1 MGETEA
7 LLRLQEIDLTLMRHK
22 KTLSAMPQMQKV
34 KAAQTARK
42 KLASQMRQIVGER
55 KDAEMDLEENESRQL
70 RLHEIVEE
78 TQAKFESGETGYRDL
93 KNLEEQLTSLA
104 KRIEKYEFQHKE
116 LLSRLERARKAEAN
130 ARALDDKLCAEG
142 EALVESLREQTADIE
157 RDVRILSLE
166 RETVLASITPEV
178 RARYDASVKRFG
190 GLAVERLRG
199 NVPSVC
205 RVTVPPSVF
214 GDIKRGPA
222 IAECPYCHRMLV
234 TDGMFA
240 EKEKEDCCQKR

>member
-1 MGETEA
+1 MRETEA
-7 LLRLQEIDLTLMRHK
+7 LLRLQDIDLTLMRHK

-34 KAAQTARK
+34 KAAQSARK
-42 KLASQMRQIVGER
+42 KLAVQMRQIVGER
-55 KDAEMDLEENESRQL
+55 KDAQMDLEENEASQL
-70 RLHEIVEE
+70 RLHEVVEE
-78 TQAKFESGETGYRDL
+78 TQAKYESGETGYRDL

-104 KRIEKYEFQHKE
+104 KRIEKREFQHKE
-116 LLSRLERARKAEAN
+116 LVARLEKARKAEAN

-157 RDVRILSLE
+157 RDVRKLSLE
-166 RETVLASITPEV
+166 REAVLVNISPEV
-178 RARYDASVKRFG
+178 RERYESSVRRFG

-214 GDIKRGPA
+214 GDLKRGSA

-234 TDGMFA
+234 TEGMF
-240 EKEKEDCCQKR
+240 DLD

>member
-1 MGETEA
+1 MRETEA
-7 LLRLQEIDLTLMRHK
+7 LLRLQDIDLTLMRHK

-34 KAAQTARK
+34 KAAQSARK
-42 KLASQMRQIVGER
+42 KLAVQMRQIVGER
-55 KDAEMDLEENESRQL
+55 KDAQMDLDENEASQL
-70 RLHEIVEE
+70 RLHEVVEE
-78 TQAKFESGETGYRDL
+78 TQAKYESGETGYRDL

-104 KRIEKYEFQHKE
+104 KRIEKREFQHKE
-116 LLSRLERARKAEAN
+116 LVARLEKARKAEAN
-130 ARALDDKLCAEG
+130 ARALDDKLCSEG

-157 RDVRILSLE
+157 RDVRKLSLE
-166 RETVLASITPEV
+166 REAVLVNISPEV
-178 RARYDASVKRFG
+178 RERYESSVRRFG

-214 GDIKRGPA
+214 GDLKRGSA

-234 TDGMFA
+234 TEGMF
-240 EKEKEDCCQKR
+240 DLD

>member
-1 MGETEA
+1 MRETEA
-7 LLRLQEIDLTLMRHK
+7 LLRLQDIDLTLMRHK

-34 KAAQTARK
+34 KAAQSARK
-42 KLASQMRQIVGER
+42 KLAVQMRQIVGER
-55 KDAEMDLEENESRQL
+55 KDAQMDLDKNEASQL
-70 RLHEIVEE
+70 RLHEVVEE
-78 TQAKFESGETGYRDL
+78 TQARYESGETGYRDL

-104 KRIEKYEFQHKE
+104 KRIEKREYQHKE
-116 LLSRLERARKAEAN
+116 LVARLERARKAEAN

-157 RDVRILSLE
+157 RDVRKLSLE
-166 RETVLASITPEV
+166 REAVLVNITPEV
-178 RARYDASVKRFG
+178 RERYESSVRRFG

-214 GDIKRGPA
+214 GDLKRGSA

-234 TDGMFA
+234 TEGMF
-240 EKEKEDCCQKR
+240 DLD

>member
-1 MGETEA
+1 MRETEA
-7 LLRLQEIDLTLMRHK
+7 LLRLQDIDLTLMRHK

-34 KAAQTARK
+34 KAAQSARK
-42 KLASQMRQIVGER
+42 KLAVQMRQIVGER
-55 KDAEMDLEENESRQL
+55 KDAQMDLEENEASQL
-70 RLHEIVEE
+70 RLHEVVEE
-78 TQAKFESGETGYRDL
+78 TQAKYESGETGYRDL

-104 KRIEKYEFQHKE
+104 KRIEKREFQHKE
-116 LLSRLERARKAEAN
+116 LVARLEKARKAEAN

-142 EALVESLREQTADIE
+142 EALVESLREQTVDIE
-157 RDVRILSLE
+157 RDVRKLSLE
-166 RETVLASITPEV
+166 REAVLVNISPEV
-178 RARYDASVKRFG
+178 RERYESSVKRFG

-214 GDIKRGPA
+214 GDLKRGSA

-234 TDGMFA
+234 TEGMF
-240 EKEKEDCCQKR
+240 DLD

>member
-1 MGETEA
+1 MRETEA
-7 LLRLQEIDLTLMRHK
+7 LLRLQDIDLTLMRHK

-34 KAAQTARK
+34 KAAQSARK
-42 KLASQMRQIVGER
+42 KLAVQMRQIVGER
-55 KDAEMDLEENESRQL
+55 KDAQMDLEENEASQL
-70 RLHEIVEE
+70 RLHEVVEE
-78 TQAKFESGETGYRDL
+78 TQAKYETGETGYRDL

-104 KRIEKYEFQHKE
+104 KRIEKREFQHKE
-116 LLSRLERARKAEAN
+116 LVARLEKARKAEAN

-157 RDVRILSLE
+157 RDVRKLSLE
-166 RETVLASITPEV
+166 REAVLVNISPEV
-178 RARYDASVKRFG
+178 RERYESSVRRFG

-214 GDIKRGPA
+214 GDLKRGSA

-234 TDGMFA
+234 TEGMF
-240 EKEKEDCCQKR
+240 DLD